1 MALQDDALIL
11 RACRLQG
18 LGCTP
23 MTGKTALQRKRMG
36 LKFSSPPVGLV
47 FHAETFHNKK
57 FLKVSMQERFH
68 QIWGFGPGWKGAPPE
83 EAVSPNPIRG
93 IPSTAGPPEGL
104 PWGQHLFLLFSE
116 CLPLGPDPSHGHI
129 HGLYPL
135 PSLKQ
140 HPPAPLHRG
149 VKLPKGVMRTPAEPP
164 PSGWL
169 LVPQPPWK
177 GAQSPTCH
185 GSWPRPGLL
194 WGHVGWCLSTSP
206 GGLLSS
212 FPG

>member
-1 MALQDDALIL
+1 MQTAGSGVHPHDWQNSPSEAADGAEVQLSSS
-11 RACRLQG
+11 RLG
-18 LGCTP
+18 
-23 MTGKTALQRKRMG
+23 
-36 LKFSSPPVGLV
+36 

-57 FLKVSMQERFH
+57 FLKVSAGKISPDLG
-68 QIWGFGPGWKGAPPE
+68 IWTWVEQGISRGGYEPHSHPGHTLHRWA
-83 EAVSPNPIRG
+83 
-93 IPSTAGPPEGL
+93 PEGL
-104 PWGQHLFLLFSE
+104 PWGQHLSLPFSE

-129 HGLYPL
+129 NGLYPL
-135 PSLKQ
+135 PSLNQ
-140 HPPAPLHRG
+140 QPPAPPHRG

-169 LVPQPPWK
+169 LAPQPPWK

-212 FPG
+212 FPV